1 MFEIQTSHIIICYQ
15 TDFLAVRDKVASF
28 EVNSNRN
35 GLQMICVSH
44 GVACASCCI
53 PIVLSRPLLRCVR
66 HVARSKLTGAL
77 ASSPQLTLQE
87 VMTFSQHPCLR
98 KNPQN
103 SSDVHHIV
111 LIHSGKN

>member
-15 TDFLAVRDKVASF
+15 TVDFLAVRDKVASF

-77 ASSPQLTLQE
+77 ASSPLALPPRSYD
-87 VMTFSQHPCLR
+87 VFPASILG
-98 KNPQN
+98 KNPQIRLMCTIL
-103 SSDVHHIV
+103 S
-111 LIHSGKN
+111 